1 MKRYNKIL
9 FIGVLAATV
18 GFSSCTDNFE
28 SINTNPN
35 KITIADST
43 MACTSLF
50 QVVLYGSI
58 NNFAYY
64 SWFWN
69 DELIQFTAFTG
80 GGTRQE
86 HRYFI
91 ADNNWQSVWNF
102 YTDYANNDVHMYG
115 LAVAQKKPS
124 VQAVALTMKVLL
136 MSNLT
141 DMFGDIPYSE
151 AFQYTNKGISKPVF
165 DSQESV
171 YQQMFAE
178 LEKANAIYATN
189 PYVESSQKTLDSMYG
204 FDMASWRKFNNSL
217 YLRLLCRISGRTSTV
232 VDGSKTVAQKMQQ
245 IVSDPTTYPV
255 FTSNDDNATVK
266 FTGVAPFYS
275 KFNPADYTADEFTT
289 GGYKLTQQLIKMT
302 VLNDAN
308 GKETYEDPRLQ
319 IYGKKANNYSYWK
332 GTIAGCTTLE
342 QNEADK
348 GASYLN
354 YEVFCRTTTDEWY
367 MDYAELQF
375 ILAEAA
381 EKGYISGGEAAAKSY
396 YEAAVA
402 ASMQKWSAMG
412 AYSKTPCSISDDDV
426 KVFLNS
432 DLASWDK
439 AENKE
444 ELIANQK
451 YLALFMTGMEAYHE
465 YRRTGYPVLTIG
477 KGTEFNDYILPTRFA
492 YPNTTM
498 ATNSDNAKA
507 ALQRMGGENDMKT
520 PVWWSK
526 QAIESGK

>member
-1 MKRYNKIL
+1 
-9 FIGVLAATV
+9 
-18 GFSSCTDNFE
+18 
-28 SINTNPN
+28 
-35 KITIADST
+35 
-43 MACTSLF
+43 
-50 QVVLYGSI
+50 
-58 NNFAYY
+58 
-64 SWFWN
+64 
-69 DELIQFTAFTG
+69 
-80 GGTRQE
+80 
-86 HRYFI
+86 
-91 ADNNWQSVWNF
+91 
-102 YTDYANNDVHMYG
+102 
-115 LAVAQKKPS
+115 
-124 VQAVALTMKVLL
+124 
-136 MSNLT
+136 
-141 DMFGDIPYSE
+141 
-151 AFQYTNKGISKPVF
+151 
-165 DSQESV
+165 
-171 YQQMFAE
+171 
-178 LEKANAIYATN
+178 
-189 PYVESSQKTLDSMYG
+189 MYG

-217 YLRLLCRISGRTSTV
+217 YLRLLCRISGRTSTI

-412 AYSKTPCSISDDDV
+412 AYSKTPCSITDDDV